1 MTKTEK
7 FYSLLYLPLEFR
19 EETMPVVSGE
29 CQTVELFV
37 SLFFLFF
44 AFASSFVRVRSKL
57 NIFILF

>member
-37 SLFFLFF
+37 SLFFLFLLLHF
-44 AFASSFVRVRSKL
+44 L
-57 NIFILF
+57 L